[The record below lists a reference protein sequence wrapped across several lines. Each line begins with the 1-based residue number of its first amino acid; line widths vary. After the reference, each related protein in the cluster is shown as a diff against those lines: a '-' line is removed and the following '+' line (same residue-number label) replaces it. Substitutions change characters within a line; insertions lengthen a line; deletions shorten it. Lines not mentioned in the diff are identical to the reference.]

1 MTDGWG
7 VLIAVGVALV
17 AIWVVLVAALSALG
31 RRQGDPTRLRDALRL
46 VPDVVRLLRRLV
58 TDRSLPRGVRIR
70 VALLC
75 LYLLSPVDVVPD
87 VVPVIGYADDVV
99 LIVWVLRSV
108 ARRAGEDVLDRH
120 WPGTDEGLRALK
132 LLVGVQPFRAS

>member
-17 AIWVVLVAALSALG
+17 AIWVVLVVALSALG